1 MKPIQIYTIGF
12 TQKTAQAFFSK
23 LRDAGVRRIVD
34 VRLNNT
40 SQLAG
45 FSKRDDLVFFLREIA
60 GIEYVYLPELAPT
73 KDILDAYKKR
83 KGSWAVYEEEF
94 FELMGKRRIEDSIAK
109 DIINQGC
116 LLCSEHKPLHCHRRL
131 VAEYLEQHW
140 GGVETEHLI

>member
-1 MKPIQIYTIGF
+1 MEPIQIYTIGF

-60 GIEYVYLPELAPT
+60 GIEYVHLPELAPT
-73 KDILDAYKKR
+73 KDILDAYKKH

-109 DIINQGC
+109 HIINQGC

>member
-1 MKPIQIYTIGF
+1 MESIQIYTIGF

-60 GIEYVYLPELAPT
+60 GIEYVHLPELAPT
-73 KDILDAYKKR
+73 KDILDAYKKH

-94 FELMGKRRIEDSIAK
+94 FELMGKRRIEDSITR

-116 LLCSEHKPLHCHRRL
+116 LLCSEHKPLRCHRRL
-131 VAEYLEQHW
+131 VAEYFEQHW
-140 GGVETEHLI
+140 DGVETEHLI

>member
-1 MKPIQIYTIGF
+1 MEPIQIYTIGF

-60 GIEYVYLPELAPT
+60 GIEYVHLPELAPT
-73 KDILDAYKKR
+73 KDILDAYKKH
-83 KGSWAVYEEEF
+83 KGSWAVYEKEF

-140 GGVETEHLI
+140 DGVETEHLI

>member
-1 MKPIQIYTIGF
+1 MESIQIYTIGF

-60 GIEYVYLPELAPT
+60 GIEYVHLPELAPT
-73 KDILDAYKKR
+73 KDILDAYKKH
-83 KGSWAVYEEEF
+83 KGSWAVYEEKF
-94 FELMGKRRIEDSIAK
+94 FELMGKGESRNRSPRTSSIKGAFCAANTGRTTVTDGWWPSILS
-109 DIINQGC
+109 DIGAMSRPNI
-116 LLCSEHKPLHCHRRL
+116 
-131 VAEYLEQHW
+131 
-140 GGVETEHLI
+140 